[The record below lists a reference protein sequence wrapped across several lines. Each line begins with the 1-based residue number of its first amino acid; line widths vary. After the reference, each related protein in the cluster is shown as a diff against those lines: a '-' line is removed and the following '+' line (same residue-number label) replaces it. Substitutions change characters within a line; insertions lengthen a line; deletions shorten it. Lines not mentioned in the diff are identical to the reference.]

1 MLDRGRISLGIL
13 AGGRATRLGGADKA
27 FAILQG
33 VPLLART
40 LSVLGPGFAETLV
53 SYNGP
58 ETRLEPWAALAVSDR
73 RSGFP
78 GPLAGLEALLL
89 AANCDWLLSLPV
101 DLRDIPAGLPE
112 GMLRAVPEGFDRG
125 VVLVD
130 ADGLQPLV
138 ALWPVRR
145 SLVAVQEAL
154 DARALA
160 VHPLV
165 KSLAFAAVDISP
177 LQLGNLNLPSD
188 FE

>member
-13 AGGRATRLGGADKA
+13 AGGRASRLGGADKA
-27 FAILQG
+27 FAVLQG

-40 LSVLGPGFAETLV
+40 LTVLGPGFAETLV

-58 ETRLEPWAALAVSDR
+58 KARLEPWAAVAVSDR
-73 RSGFP
+73 RDGFP

-89 AANCDWLLSLPV
+89 TANCDWLLSLPV

-112 GMLRAVPEGFDRG
+112 SMLRALSAGSGSG
-125 VVLVD
+125 VVLTD

-145 SLVAVQEAL
+145 SLVAVREAL
-154 DARALA
+154 DAHALA

-165 KSLAFAAVDISP
+165 KSLAFGTVDISP